1 MYGYVIYICTI
12 LCNAFTFN
20 WNFTPSTRC
29 FSQSTCLLW
38 AFGRYL
44 FYCLLPSP
52 FSCLHSCILLLY
64 PSSISIPNTENT
76 ESWPSRLRNSS
87 VGWSW
92 FSGGGSDLTSAP
104 LSQLGFRTASRSG
117 ALSSFSPWCPEIA
130 GHPPFLDKATN
141 YIILIKYNYII
152 YYTHTILGISHENP
166 SISPGLEDFLLIP
179 QFHLTRFT
187 RSPLFTTFWSPRS
200 STSTSSP
207 SAACPCAAPHGPW
220 TSSPWFGTT
229 WRSANSCRAFECAKG
244 VINRATMPWFL
255 TGENPWPLMY
265 SLCACNYIHS

>member
-1 MYGYVIYICTI
+1 MYGYVIYIYAQYCATHSR
-12 LCNAFTFN
+12 LTGTSLQVHVVFLNLHAFFG
-20 WNFTPSTRC
+20 
-29 FSQSTCLLW
+29 LL
-38 AFGRYL
+38 ADTSSIVCYL
-44 FYCLLPSP
+44 LL
-52 FSCLHSCILLLY
+52 LVACIPVFWLLY

-166 SISPGLEDFLLIP
+166 SISPRFGGFLVDSTISSHQIHEISTFYNVLVPKVIDVDE
-179 QFHLTRFT
+179 FT
-187 RSPLFTTFWSPRS
+187 KRCMSLRGPARSMDVF
-200 STSTSSP
+200 
-207 SAACPCAAPHGPW
+207 A
-220 TSSPWFGTT
+220 
-229 WRSANSCRAFECAKG
+229 
-244 VINRATMPWFL
+244 VIRHNLKIREQL
-255 TGENPWPLMY
+255 Q
-265 SLCACNYIHS
+265 SLRMCEGGGK